1 MYPIFWFPFICTVL
15 HVFEEFAWPGGFSSW
30 YAAIK
35 PETAVSFTPIYALA
49 INSIYIVVA
58 LALAWVG
65 PTWSRGVSLWLV
77 LAAIG
82 ASNALFH
89 VWGVIRLRRYSPG
102 VVTGVFLFIPLCVWG
117 IWHFLVTQEATL
129 SLVVTSLAL
138 GTLLNFWAL
147 IRHRWRAA
155 AIAQGFNNS
164 FKPKSVQGSA

>member
-1 MYPIFWFPFICTVL
+1 MTLLIHLMFWLPFICTAL

-30 YAAIK
+30 YASIK
-35 PETAVSFTPIYALA
+35 PETAVSFTPNYAIA
-49 INSIYIVVA
+49 INSTYITVA
-58 LALAWVG
+58 LALAWLG

-89 VWGVIRLRRYSPG
+89 IWGVIRLRRYSPG

-117 IWHFLVTQEATL
+117 VWHFLGTQEARL
-129 SLVVTSLAL
+129 SLVVTSIGI
-138 GTLLNFWAL
+138 GTFLNFWAL

-155 AIAQGFNNS
+155 AISQE
-164 FKPKSVQGSA
+164 V